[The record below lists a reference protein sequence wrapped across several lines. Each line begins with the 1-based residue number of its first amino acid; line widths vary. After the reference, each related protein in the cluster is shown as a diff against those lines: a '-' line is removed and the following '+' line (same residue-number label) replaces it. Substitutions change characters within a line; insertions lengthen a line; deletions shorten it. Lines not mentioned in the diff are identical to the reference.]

1 MRPVEVYEIS
11 DDSDEETGVRRKAG
25 AQGLAQAHS
34 HSQTAAQIQAQ
45 LQQDESRPR
54 YPSQPL
60 GAPSRSE
67 NIQRR
72 DRHVMRSRS
81 PSRSSYGPS
90 TAHPREAV
98 IVKANMTG
106 PPDPMAPTRP
116 AASPVAAPQRG
127 TVPAL
132 GQEPGGTR
140 SKGPD
145 YQKTPPRAPPT
156 ASGHLGSARK
166 GSATA
171 RNPDGSVDSI
181 VAREAPWPP
190 EPRAAVARDA
200 GVTGDTIEAKEASA
214 PRPVEPRRGFAPAQ
228 PLPRKPT
235 TDASERSPSTLTT
248 PKKAARAAADPG
260 ADASPRVPN
269 PISPQSIEVRLRGMI
284 PQIRRDHARLA
295 VYCIENSFLG
305 LRESQRH
312 VSATDHFLDMR
323 ATEVDVN
330 VKDHFSMKVKLK
342 QHGREHGKGKVDNRL
357 CRYRVICIK
366 TDKQAVPPYR
376 FHHVDIQKN
385 ILTPNA
391 MLKFI
396 PHLRDMEASEEK
408 IFQLWVHE
416 LQEMD
421 QKSGFNT
428 LKQQD
433 RVSKIKRDE
442 LAATVFLYLDQWLED
457 LDIGCSRETLLEY
470 LTRIEDPEDEAV
482 IHERFQGTMAQKFT
496 VAFGR
501 AFRDKLSLRDVL
513 RLDENWENWLDKARA
528 ADDPNTEN
536 DTQKTQQ
543 KEPLL
548 KAAED
553 WLTSYTSLGCLICFN
568 HSCEHGEYMHDNH
581 RRAYSLDQMGGLDV
595 ALKKRRARARRK
607 LQLQHA
613 SPRYGKPSI
622 GCPNRCYTQYGTGN
636 QFHAMREWKDS
647 ERMLLKTMFLVLEE
661 TGGIRPQCLTAM
673 LLDRPCFETHR
684 EMQRLELK
692 MPPQLEAAES
702 LDVGRSGSVKQLSW
716 YDRTRKVLL
725 GDWKDHT
732 KAYEAPRFE
741 SHDPC
746 IHDGPCTIANG
757 CGCAKLGVFCEHF
770 CRCEAE
776 TCPLKFTGCACHG
789 SGKTC
794 VETHRQGARP
804 CICILLNR
812 ECDPVLCQGCGVR
825 ERADPE
831 NRFDEVLHATGCQ
844 NCALQRAVSKPVCL
858 GESQLDGCGYGLF
871 TAVDIAEG
879 EFILEYVGELI
890 EHDEG
895 VRREA
900 RRGNVFDE
908 SENVSYL
915 FTLLEDDGIWVDA
928 AVYGNLS
935 RYMNHAEQGKKSCNV
950 VPKIVYVN
958 GEFRIR
964 FTAQR
969 DIKAGEELFFNY
981 GENFPNLTKKR
992 LEDKAEDTNGADAFD
1007 MAAANGGDE
1016 DDFESATVAAPKKG
1030 RPRKKPGPKP
1040 SKGKR
1045 GGARPG
1051 AGRKPNSA
1059 KNLGAVQQTKSATGA
1074 ATAAAAAAPK
1084 VRKKPGPKPRQGARK
1099 EAPPSKPLQQAWGHD
1114 EQDFESDRGTRAN
1127 SARDDDGGMDEME
1140 DDNEEP
1146 HQTHH
1151 HLRQRRTLRGASTG
1165 GTRRSKR
1172 KLEEDEE
1179 DDDYEDGGGS
1189 DSNTNS
1195 RGRPTRRAAKRSRG
1209 DAEASSSF
1217 STAPTSKRQ
1226 KGAAT
1231 APTHAFNGAT
1241 TTSRFVYTSD
1251 AYDFDDH
1258 KPSHSRHAT
1267 AESVAA
1273 ASRTHSVEIADSV
1286 EGSARLDDNGNSS
1299 SGGDD
1304 EEDEDEDEDDVVDR
1318 SRRNRRRPA
1327 RYE

>member
-1 MRPVEVYEIS
+1 MPPIQVYEIS
-11 DDSDEETGVRRKAG
+11 DDSDEDPASRHKAQ
-25 AQGLAQAHS
+25 AQGLAHPFAQSQAP
-34 HSQTAAQIQAQ
+34 AQAQ
-45 LQQDESRPR
+45 AQVPLREHRPR
-54 YPSQPL
+54 PPSQPL
-60 GAPSRSE
+60 GAPSRSG
-67 NIQRR
+67 NVQRR
-72 DRHVMRSRS
+72 DRHVTGSRS
-81 PSRSSYGPS
+81 PPRPGYAPS
-90 TAHPREAV
+90 TARPREAV
-98 IVKANMTG
+98 VAKASIG
-106 PPDPMAPTRP
+106 GHSAPITAATRP
-116 AASPVAAPQRG
+116 APPPGPVPQRG
-127 TVPAL
+127 AAPVS
-132 GQEPGGTR
+132 GQEPGGSR
-140 SKGPD
+140 FKGPEV
-145 YQKTPPRAPPT
+145 QKTPPGVFPP
-156 ASGHLGSARK
+156 ASGRPVIARK
-166 GSATA
+166 ASAAA
-171 RNPDGSVDSI
+171 RNPDGPVDSI
-181 VAREAPWPP
+181 VAREAPWPA
-190 EPRAAVARDA
+190 EPTAPDASAPIARDA
-200 GVTGDTIEAKEASA
+200 NVAYDTIEAKEAPP
-214 PRPVEPRRGFAPAQ
+214 PRPPEPRRGFAPTQ
-228 PLPRKPT
+228 PPPRKPT
-235 TDASERSPSTLTT
+235 ADAADCSPKPLPT
-248 PKKAARAAADPG
+248 PKKTTKATTGPGTAAA
-260 ADASPRVPN
+260 ASPKASN
-269 PISPQSIEVRLRGMI
+269 PTPPQSIEAGLRGMI
-284 PQIRRDHARLA
+284 PQIRQDHARLV

-330 VKDHFSMKVKLK
+330 VKDPLSMKVKLK

-357 CRYRVICIK
+357 CRYRVDCIK
-366 TDKQAVPPYR
+366 TDKKAVPPYR

-408 IFQLWVHE
+408 VFQLWVHE

-442 LAATVFLYLDQWLED
+442 LAATVFLYIDQWLED
-457 LDIGCSRETLLEY
+457 LEIDCSREMLLEY
-470 LTRIEDPEDEAV
+470 LTKTEDPEDEAA
-482 IHERFQGTMAQKFT
+482 IGERFQGTIAQRFT

-501 AFRDKLSLRDVL
+501 AFGSKLSLRDVL
-513 RLDENWENWLDKARA
+513 KLDENWETLLDKARA
-528 ADDPNTEN
+528 ADDPNSQGES
-536 DTQKTQQ
+536 QKTQQ
-543 KEPLL
+543 NESLL

-581 RRAYSLDQMGGLDV
+581 RRAYSLDQMGGLGI
-595 ALKKRRARARRK
+595 ALKKRRAQARRK
-607 LQLQHA
+607 QLQQHA
-613 SPRYGKPSI
+613 SPRHGKLSV
-622 GCPNRCYTQYGTGN
+622 GCLNRCYTQYGVGN
-636 QFHAMREWKDS
+636 QFHDMQEWKDS
-647 ERMLLKTMFLVLEE
+647 ERMLLKTIFLVLGE

-692 MPPQLEAAES
+692 MPPQLEGPERG
-702 LDVGRSGSVKQLSW
+702 DVPRPVKSLSW
-716 YDRTRKVLL
+716 YDRNRKVLQ

-746 IHDGPCTIANG
+746 IHDGPCTVANG

-794 VETHRQGARP
+794 LETHRQGAKP

-831 NRFDEVLHATGCQ
+831 NRFDEALHATGCQ

-969 DIKAGEELFFNY
+969 DIKVGEELFFNY

-992 LEDKAEDTNGADAFD
+992 LEDKAEDTNGGDAFD
-1007 MAAANGGDE
+1007 MVADGGDE
-1016 DDFESATVAAPKKG
+1016 GDFGGGSAAASKNA

-1040 SKGKR
+1040 TKGKR

-1059 KNLGAVQQTKSATGA
+1059 KNLGGVQQTKSAAGAAA
-1074 ATAAAAAAPK
+1074 ATAAK
-1084 VRKKPGPKPRQGARK
+1084 GRKKPGPKPRQGARK
-1099 EAPPSKPLQQAWGHD
+1099 EAPPSKPVQQAWGRE
-1114 EQDFESDRGTRAN
+1114 EQDNESDRGVRTD
-1127 SARDDDGGMDEME
+1127 SVRDDDARIYEVE
-1140 DDNEEP
+1140 DDDDEP
-1146 HQTHH
+1146 HQ
-1151 HLRQRRTLRGASTG
+1151 LRQRRGLAGASNG
-1165 GTRRSKR
+1165 ATRRSKR
-1172 KLEEDEE
+1172 KLAEAED

-1195 RGRPTRRAAKRSRG
+1195 RGRPTRRAAKRSRVEA
-1209 DAEASSSF
+1209 DASSS
-1217 STAPTSKRQ
+1217 SAAAATSKKQ
-1226 KGAAT
+1226 KGVASAS
-1231 APTHAFNGAT
+1231 APAPAAFNGAT
-1241 TTSRFVYTSD
+1241 TTGRFVFSGDTR
-1251 AYDFDDH
+1251 DFDDD
-1258 KPSHSRHAT
+1258 KSAPPRPT
-1267 AESVAA
+1267 TGRSVAV
-1273 ASRTHSVEIADSV
+1273 ASRTESVEIADSI
-1286 EGSARLDDNGNSS
+1286 EGSARLDDNGSS
-1299 SGGDD
+1299 D
-1304 EEDEDEDEDDVVDR
+1304 EDEDQDDEDEDDVIDR